1 MPEAENRDDDG
12 DGDDPVVVGAVGGA
26 ALSNLNGWGM
36 LSIMCARMDTEP
48 NYFHAYPILLVFCSL
63 SSPS

>member
-1 MPEAENRDDDG
+1 MPEAENRD

-36 LSIMCARMDTEP
+36 LNIMCARMDMEP
-48 NYFHAYPILLVFCSL
+48 NYFHAHPILLVFCRFL
-63 SSPS
+63 PPRLD